1 MSETSTPPMLHE
13 GHPDRWRILP
23 ILVLSLVVVVAGNT
37 SLNVAIPTLV
47 REVGATNTE
56 LQWMVDSYSL
66 VFAALLLPA
75 GALGDR
81 FGRKGALQFGLV
93 VFGAAA
99 LLSTFADSPDQLIAT
114 RAIGGI
120 GAAFIMPAT
129 LSILAAVFPP
139 AERGKAIAIWAGFAG
154 AGGALGNI
162 VSGFLLEHFWWG
174 SVFFVNIPIV
184 IIALVLGA
192 IYVPSSK
199 DSTATPLDPV
209 GSVMSALGLLGLLF
223 GIIEGPERGW
233 TDPITLLAFVVG
245 IVGLV
250 SFITWERRTEHPML
264 PIRFFADRRFSV
276 GAGVIFLVFMA
287 MFGLFFI
294 STQYLQFVK
303 EYSPLQAGLAIL
315 PSAITMVL
323 VAPRSDALVQRFGVR
338 TTIASGLALVAVGL
352 GSISLLTPTS
362 PYLQYAVSLVIMSMG
377 MATTMAPA
385 TTSIMSSLPLDKAG
399 VGSAVNDTTREV
411 GGALGIAILGSVLN
425 VAYRNNVTETIDA
438 AGAIPAQAAE
448 AARESVGAAFA
459 IARELPAAA
468 GEALRIGAGN
478 AFTDAM
484 GVAALTGAAIVVG
497 AVVLV
502 LKALPRHQTHYE
514 ADPRDTVEAPYD
526 GMPIDRDPG
535 DDTVAVDLTA
545 DAATVDEVR

>member
-1 MSETSTPPMLHE
+1 MSDSLHAPPMDLYE
-13 GHPDRWRILP
+13 GHPNRWKILP
-23 ILVLSLVVVVAGNT
+23 VLVLSLVVVVAGNT

-47 REVGATNTE
+47 REIGATNAQ

-81 FGRKGALQFGLV
+81 FGRKGALQLGLV
-93 VFGAAA
+93 VFGMAA
-99 LLSTFADSPDQLIAT
+99 LLSTLADTPNQLIVT
-114 RAIGGI
+114 RGIGGV

-139 AERGKAIAIWAGFAG
+139 AERGRAIAIWAGFAG

-174 SVFFVNIPIV
+174 AVFFVNIPIV
-184 IIALVLGA
+184 LIALVLGA
-192 IYVPSSK
+192 VLVPSSK
-199 DSTATPLDPV
+199 DSTATPLDPI
-209 GSVMSALGLLGLLF
+209 GSLMSALGLVGLLF

-233 TDPITLLAFVVG
+233 TDPLTLAAFAVG
-245 IVGLV
+245 AIGLV
-250 SFITWERRTEHPML
+250 SFITWERRSEHPML

-338 TTIASGLALVAVGL
+338 ATITSGLCLVAVGL

-362 PYLQYAVSLVIMSMG
+362 PYLQYAISLVIMSAG

-425 VAYRNNVTETIDA
+425 VAYRNNVTDSISA
-438 AGAIPAQAAE
+438 AGAIPDDVAE
-448 AARESVGAAFA
+448 LARESVGAAFA
-459 IARELPAAA
+459 LASELPAAA
-468 GEALRIGAGN
+468 GDALRVGAGN

-484 GVAALTGAAIVVG
+484 GIAALTGSAIVVG
-497 AVVLV
+497 AIILV
-502 LKALPRHQTHYE
+502 MKALPPHQTHYE
-514 ADPRDTVEAPYD
+514 ADPRDPVEASRD
-526 GMPIDRDPG
+526 GMPIDVEPG
-535 DDTVAVDLTA
+535 MG
-545 DAATVDEVR
+545 

>member
-1 MSETSTPPMLHE
+1 VAAPNSSPLLQE

-81 FGRKGALQFGLV
+81 FGRKGALQLGLV
-93 VFGAAA
+93 VFGLAA
-99 LLSTFADSPDQLIAT
+99 LLSTFAATPNQLIAT

-139 AERGKAIAIWAGFAG
+139 AERGRAIAIWAGFAG

-233 TDPITLLAFVVG
+233 TDPLTLVAFGLGV
-245 IVGLV
+245 VGLV
-250 SFITWERRTEHPML
+250 AFIVWERHTEHPML

-315 PSAITMVL
+315 PSAITMVV

-362 PYLQYAVSLVIMSMG
+362 AYAQYAISLVIMSAG

-425 VAYRNNVTETIDA
+425 VGYRNNVTATIEA
-438 AGAIPAQAAE
+438 AGAIPNEAAE
-448 AARESVGAAFA
+448 LARESVGSAFQVAAG
-459 IARELPAAA
+459 LPAAA
-468 GEALRIGAGN
+468 GDALREGAGV

-514 ADPRDTVEAPYD
+514 ADPRDPVEATFD
-526 GMPIDRDPG
+526 GMPIDVDP
-535 DDTVAVDLTA
+535 
-545 DAATVDEVR
+545 AAERSIDVTDRAASSEEVR